1 MTSPLSIF
9 FLFEAITKL
18 SGKILF
24 TTITVLKK
32 IPNCVLDKS
41 NDTKNPLFRNFL
53 CYHKYHNLERTQ
65 VEIISD
71 PNY

>member
-41 NDTKNPLFRNFL
+41 NDTKKPL
-53 CYHKYHNLERTQ
+53 
-65 VEIISD
+65 ISKLFTL
-71 PNY
+71 P

>member
-9 FLFEAITKL
+9 FRFEAITKL

-41 NDTKNPLFRNFL
+41 NDTKKPL
-53 CYHKYHNLERTQ
+53 
-65 VEIISD
+65 ISKLFTL
-71 PNY
+71 P